1 MPGAAGTPPA
11 APPAAAA
18 VTCTLKSGKI
28 LIIPAAQHP
37 ASVGEEVQQQRLS
50 LRRLQQQSQAHCN
63 PIKGSHQIASLLG
76 VPLKPRTW
84 SPELL
89 TAGAKKRGACGELG
103 LFASPSDCK
112 CSLVEK
118 LLNLKMIV
126 VTQSFK

>member
-37 ASVGEEVQQQRLS
+37 ASLGEEVQQQRLS

-63 PIKGSHQIASLLG
+63 PIMCSNVIASQTCKEPVTAERLTRMES
-76 VPLKPRTW
+76 PQRRRTGTSLARPQVKK
-84 SPELL
+84 SP
-89 TAGAKKRGACGELG
+89 
-103 LFASPSDCK
+103 
-112 CSLVEK
+112 
-118 LLNLKMIV
+118 
-126 VTQSFK
+126 